1 MFLLSNHLPLYVGSM
16 SVTTVHTEK
25 LRQPTMTPKIKL
37 KLFAGTKSSKKVL
50 FPHEAVNSIEFL
62 LRDRKKH
69 GTSKENVLSMAHQV
83 NFLPY
88 FSSPVLNLS
97 ILIIYIY
104 IYLSLVLRTCRQS
117 ICKLAYVCI
126 INLFFINYRLCL

>member
-1 MFLLSNHLPLYVGSM
+1 MYIYFGSM

-25 LRQPTMTPKIKL
+25 LKQPTMKPKKKL
-37 KLFAGTKSSKKVL
+37 KFFVRTKSSKKVL
-50 FPHEAVNSIEFL
+50 FPHEAVNSIGFL

-69 GTSKENVLSMAHQV
+69 GTSKENVLSMAQQV

-97 ILIIYIY
+97 ILIIYI
-104 IYLSLVLRTCRQS
+104 I
-117 ICKLAYVCI
+117 
-126 INLFFINYRLCL
+126 

>member
-1 MFLLSNHLPLYVGSM
+1 M

-25 LRQPTMTPKIKL
+25 LKQPTMKPKKKL
-37 KLFAGTKSSKKVL
+37 KFFVRTKSSKKVL

-62 LRDRKKH
+62 LRDRTRH
-69 GTSKENVLSMAHQV
+69 GTSKENVLSMGHQV

-97 ILIIYIY
+97 ILIYIY
-104 IYLSLVLRTCRQS
+104 NLSLVLRTCRQP

-126 INLFFINYRLCL
+126 INLFFFNQLSIMLIGCMSLLTIFL